1 MDFEALAKAR
11 ADFDALVADIRP
23 QLLRYCARMTGS
35 AVDGEDIVQE
45 ALAKVYFRL
54 PQLGHV
60 ENLRAWLFRVAHNK
74 ALDYLRRYDVRFGET
89 LQGELPSQTEESPV
103 AAAEVAQW
111 ALSHFVR
118 LTALQRSCVI
128 LKDVLSY
135 QLEEISEIL
144 DVSVPSIKGALHRGR
159 ASLRRQGAD
168 ADTQPARALP
178 REQAALLGRYV
189 ALFNARD
196 FDALRAMLAE
206 DVQLELVGMT
216 EKRGATDVGAY
227 FGNYARLEGMH
238 LELGEVDGRAAIL
251 ARESPA
257 GRPAYFLLVHF
268 ASERIRSIR
277 DYRYARYVFDE
288 AQWTSATA
296 ER

>member
-11 ADFDALVADIRP
+11 ADFDALVADVRP

-89 LQGELPSQTEESPV
+89 LEGELPARTEDSPLD
-103 AAAEVAQW
+103 AAEVAERG
-111 ALSHFVR
+111 LSHFVR

-135 QLEEISEIL
+135 SLEEISDIL

-159 ASLRRQGAD
+159 ASLRRQAPAVD
-168 ADTQPARALP
+168 ARPEPLP
-178 REQAALLGRYV
+178 PEQAGLLARYV

-216 EKRGATDVGAY
+216 EKSGAADVGGY
-227 FGNYARLEGMH
+227 FNNYARLAGMR
-238 LELGEVDGRAAIL
+238 LEPGVVDGRPAIL
-251 ARESPA
+251 AREQPGA
-257 GRPAYFLLVHF
+257 PPVYCLFVRFRGD
-268 ASERIRSIR
+268 RIRFIR

-288 AQWTSATA
+288 AQWTRATD
-296 ER
+296 EG

>member
-1 MDFEALAKAR
+1 VDFEALTRAR
-11 ADFDALVADIRP
+11 ADFDRLVADVRP

-35 AVDGEDIVQE
+35 AVDGEDIVQD
-45 ALAKVYFRL
+45 ALAKVYFQL

-89 LQGELPSQTEESPV
+89 LEGEVPAPVEDLPLD
-103 AAAEVAQW
+103 AAVMAEW
-111 ALSHFVR
+111 GLSHFVR

-135 QLEEISEIL
+135 SLEEISEIL

-159 ASLRRQGAD
+159 ASLRRQAVTPEEG
-168 ADTQPARALP
+168 PARRLP
-178 REQAALLGRYV
+178 HDEAALLARYV
-189 ALFNARD
+189 TLFNARD

-206 DVQLELVGMT
+206 DVRLELVGMT
-216 EKRGATDVGAY
+216 EKSGAEDVGHY
-227 FGNYARLEGMH
+227 FTNYARLAGMR
-238 LELGEVDGRAAIL
+238 LEAGTVDGRPAL
-251 ARESPA
+251 LVREQPD
-257 GRPAYFLLVHF
+257 GRPVYCLFVRF
-268 ASERIRSIR
+268 RGERIQFIR

-288 AQWTSATA
+288 APWSRA
-296 ER
+296 